1 MPHLNIAPPNMGIIY
16 KSHQSI
22 PVFKIHEAWSTFWRS
37 RRHATSSR
45 VRQGPSDGAASS
57 HGSCSHQN
65 PPKGCWI
72 WLVYPAYFNQ
82 LVAIVVA
89 NRYIPIISINN
100 ENFCWASIIQSLKC
114 WGHNNLLGFALI
126 SGINSRVTR
135 QMLNSQNWLAARGVL
150 LKIRTKWNAP
160 SIILPKKRMERD
172 ERYNQHYQII
182 LGRIP

>member
-100 ENFCWASIIQSLKC
+100 KNFCWASIIQSLKC

-126 SGINSRVTR
+126 SGINSRDSPNAQLAELARSARCAT
-135 QMLNSQNWLAARGVL
+135 QNTNQVERTEHHPSKKADGTWW
-150 LKIRTKWNAP
+150 KI
-160 SIILPKKRMERD
+160 
-172 ERYNQHYQII
+172 
-182 LGRIP
+182 

>member
-1 MPHLNIAPPNMGIIY
+1 MEHLLKEPQACHQLEGAPR
-16 KSHQSI
+16 
-22 PVFKIHEAWSTFWRS
+22 ALWR
-37 RRHATSSR
+37 RRLPWIL
-45 VRQGPSDGAASS
+45 Q
-57 HGSCSHQN
+57 
-65 PPKGCWI
+65 PPKSPGCWI

-82 LVAIVVA
+82 LVAIDVA

-100 ENFCWASIIQSLKC
+100 ENFCLASIIQSLKC

-135 QMLNSQNWLAARGVL
+135 QMLNSQNRLAARGVL

-172 ERYNQHYQII
+172 ERYNQHFQII